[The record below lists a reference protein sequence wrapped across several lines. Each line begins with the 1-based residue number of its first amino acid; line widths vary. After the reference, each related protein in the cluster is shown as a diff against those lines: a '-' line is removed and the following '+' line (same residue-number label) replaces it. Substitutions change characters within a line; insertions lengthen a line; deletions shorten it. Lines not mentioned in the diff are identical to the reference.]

1 MLRACIAR
9 VEESHPVAPTP
20 RHLAYSASSTCRRRR
35 RDPSGGSDTPV
46 RRVVSRVSDSSDT
59 RVEESLRQ
67 APTPPNYIFFRR
79 VDVSV
84 RLLRLRSRKI
94 AAPTF
99 DSSDRALRVA
109 CCGARHPTGALMSLS
124 DAICQ
129 ELARAHHEKLIALKE
144 RSWLN
149 PNLIAKRAGQHYMCA
164 RSQRALEGGWGAHLP
179 TRSRSPCPSTAPG
192 RSRPRGARGA
202 GPRRVP

>member
-1 MLRACIAR
+1 MLRARIAR

-94 AAPTF
+94 AAATF
-99 DSSDRALRVA
+99 DSSDRARYRRVA

-149 PNLIAKRAGQHYMCA
+149 PDLSH
-164 RSQRALEGGWGAHLP
+164 
-179 TRSRSPCPSTAPG
+179 TAVRPGSATPG
-192 RSRPRGARGA
+192 RCSGCGHAS
-202 GPRRVP
+202 

>member
-67 APTPPNYIFFRR
+67 APTPPNFIFFRL
-79 VDVSV
+79 VDLSL

-94 AAPTF
+94 AAATF
-99 DSSDRALRVA
+99 DSSDRARYRARRMLWSAASDGRAHELERRYLPGAGA
-109 CCGARHPTGALMSLS
+109 CP
-124 DAICQ
+124 
-129 ELARAHHEKLIALKE
+129 AHHEKLIALKE

-149 PNLIAKRAGQHYMCA
+149 PNLSHTAVRPGSGTAWPMLGLRACFL
-164 RSQRALEGGWGAHLP
+164 S
-179 TRSRSPCPSTAPG
+179 
-192 RSRPRGARGA
+192 
-202 GPRRVP
+202 

>member
-46 RRVVSRVSDSSDT
+46 RRVVSRVSDASDT

-67 APTPPNYIFFRR
+67 AQTPPNFIFFRL
-79 VDVSV
+79 VDVSL

-94 AAPTF
+94 AAATF
-99 DSSDRALRVA
+99 DSSDRERVTGA
-109 CCGARHPTGALMSLS
+109 SSCCGRHPTGTLMRLS
-124 DAICQ
+124 DAICE
-129 ELARAHHEKLIALKE
+129 ELAHTHHEKLIALKE

-149 PNLIAKRAGQHYMCA
+149 PNLSH
-164 RSQRALEGGWGAHLP
+164 
-179 TRSRSPCPSTAPG
+179 TAVHPAAPPPG
-192 RSRPRGARGA
+192 RCSGCGYAS
-202 GPRRVP
+202 

>member
-46 RRVVSRVSDSSDT
+46 RRVVSRVSDASDT

-67 APTPPNYIFFRR
+67 APTPPTFYFF
-79 VDVSV
+79 DASPC
-84 RLLRLRSRKI
+84 RS
-94 AAPTF
+94 
-99 DSSDRALRVA
+99 DSSDFGREKSRPRRSTPPTERVTGRVA

-124 DAICQ
+124 DTIYQ
-129 ELARAHHEKLIALKE
+129 ELARAHHENLTALKE

-149 PNLIAKRAGQHYMCA
+149 PDLSH
-164 RSQRALEGGWGAHLP
+164 
-179 TRSRSPCPSTAPG
+179 TAVRPAAPPPG
-192 RSRPRGARGA
+192 RCSGCGHAP
-202 GPRRVP
+202 